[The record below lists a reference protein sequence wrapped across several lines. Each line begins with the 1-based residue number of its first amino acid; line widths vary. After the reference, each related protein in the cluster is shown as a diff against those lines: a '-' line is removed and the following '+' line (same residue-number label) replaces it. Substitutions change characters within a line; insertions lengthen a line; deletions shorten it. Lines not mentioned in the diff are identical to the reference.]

1 MILHVIPGKKIGFI
15 FLTVLFSLLMF
26 FSTAFSTDYYVS
38 IGRGKGKKATKEKPA
53 KDFGNII
60 KKLAAGDTIHIA
72 QGTYMGRGKNGH
84 YKIEVPVKIIGG
96 YDDAFSKRDPWGAHK
111 TIFSGINKGNDNF
124 DGKARLLIEL
134 HMKYSVYQK
143 DEKNNVLVDG
153 IIVDNGERNRYATEK
168 QLKIERNAS
177 PSQGLHATPGNP
189 GIKITAGKYCDITV
203 QNCVVMN
210 CAPASAD
217 GALSVSGSK
226 MSAIVIRNNLIIN
239 NTGNGIYALTLWKP
253 PTRTP
258 DKKQLATF
266 NIENNTVLFSWKV
279 GPIDDFGGCGLKVDD
294 YTVVTATGNV
304 FAFSDIFG
312 INNVSKAT
320 SFSIVNNLIT
330 ANRKADYKEWNTTMN
345 IDDIEDE
352 AEFLEDDTE
361 ENIGD
366 KISIPVPSEWSVMY
380 AKRKV
385 ISRASIAGS
394 VKANN
399 SGINDVRSMLGLP
412 LEAGDIKDDTNIW
425 LNRID
430 LEGAMA
436 AGMKPYKEKYGCKK
450 P

>member
-1 MILHVIPGKKIGFI
+1 
-15 FLTVLFSLLMF
+15 
-26 FSTAFSTDYYVS
+26 
-38 IGRGKGKKATKEKPA
+38 
-53 KDFGNII
+53 
-60 KKLAAGDTIHIA
+60 
-72 QGTYMGRGKNGH
+72 
-84 YKIEVPVKIIGG
+84 
-96 YDDAFSKRDPWGAHK
+96 
-111 TIFSGINKGNDNF
+111 
-124 DGKARLLIEL
+124 
-134 HMKYSVYQK
+134 
-143 DEKNNVLVDG
+143 
-153 IIVDNGERNRYATEK
+153 
-168 QLKIERNAS
+168 
-177 PSQGLHATPGNP
+177 
-189 GIKITAGKYCDITV
+189 
-203 QNCVVMN
+203 MN

-380 AKRKV
+380 AKRKA

-425 LNRID
+425 LHRID
-430 LEGAMA
+430 MDGAME